1 MKQCVRKTIII
12 LPVILLVPMISFA
25 QGFGAG
31 AVGLNGELDKL
42 FNQMLPLC
50 SKLIDVGRA
59 IAGFAALWYIAL
71 RAWKHLAK
79 AEPIDFYP
87 MLRPFAI
94 GIAIILFPSLI
105 ALMNGVLSPTVTA
118 TQAMAQNANAPI
130 NYELQQEEKAAD
142 QPPPAGIYGQNGNGM
157 QQYGQSDGT
166 TAANGQST
174 GMGSTFGFFGLKTAF
189 KNFVKYIVELLFKA
203 AALCINTIRTFYLIV
218 LAILGPIVLG
228 LSVFDGFQHTLASW
242 FARYVHVYMWL
253 PVANIFGSIIG
264 TLLNNLMTTDT
275 DFYNSTTYIVFMII
289 AIVGYF
295 TVPTVAGYIIQPGG
309 KDTLLHKVSNMSG
322 QAGSAGASAA
332 GTAMKALV

>member
-1 MKQCVRKTIII
+1 MKKCVSK
-12 LPVILLVPMISFA
+12 LLVMIPLLLLAPALSRA
-25 QGFGAG
+25 QGFGTG
-31 AVGLNGELDKL
+31 VVGLNGELDKL

-50 SKLIDVGRA
+50 SNLIDVGRA
-59 IAGFAALWYIAL
+59 IAGFAALWFIAL

-79 AEPIDFYP
+79 AEAIDFYP
-87 MLRPFAI
+87 MLRPFAV

-105 ALMNGVLSPTVTA
+105 ALMNGVLSPVVTA
-118 TQAMAQNANAPI
+118 TQAMATNANAPI
-130 NYELQQEEKAAD
+130 QYELAQEEKANA
-142 QPPPAGIYGQNGNGM
+142 QTPPAGIYGQGTNG
-157 QQYGQSDGT
+157 QQYSQPDGT
-166 TAANGQST
+166 TASNGAST

-203 AALCINTIRTFYLIV
+203 AALCINVIRTFYLII

-253 PVANIFGSIIG
+253 PVANIFASIIG
-264 TLLNNLMTTDT
+264 TLLTNLMTTDT
-275 DFYNSTTYIVFMII
+275 DFYNSVTYIIFMII

-309 KDTLLHKVSNMSG
+309 KDTLLHKVSNMGG

-332 GTAMKALV
+332 GTAMKALI